1 MTSAINKTEQG
12 LAISG
17 KLVYSTVAD
26 LSELGNQV
34 IAESNQNT
42 VDIDCQSMERID
54 SAGIALL
61 LQWQRESKVA
71 NKACRF
77 VNLSDQAKS
86 LIQAYQLQTVIAA

>member
-54 SAGIALL
+54 SA
-61 LQWQRESKVA
+61 
-71 NKACRF
+71 RF